1 MTDLKECR
9 QKLDQIDRE
18 ILEKF
23 TQRMKTV
30 EEIAQYKKENNLPV
44 LDVSREREILIWANR
59 NAPEELSMHSV
70 TLFRTLMELSRAR
83 QRDLLNF
90 DGKNSK
96 LIKTALQQTPHEF
109 PTAATVAC
117 MGSEG
122 ANGQIACDKIF
133 KVSDIVYFRNFSGVC
148 EGIMVALKHC
158 GIHAT
163 LDIN

>member
-59 NAPEELSMHSV
+59 NAPEELSLHSV

-96 LIKTALQQTPHEF
+96 LIKKKNY
-109 PTAATVAC
+109 PTN
-117 MGSEG
+117 S
-122 ANGQIACDKIF
+122 
-133 KVSDIVYFRNFSGVC
+133 
-148 EGIMVALKHC
+148 
-158 GIHAT
+158 
-163 LDIN
+163 